1 MTRDSMLAIHVVLG
15 TSGLLLGPAVLL
27 LPHGRLRRAAAIGYQ
42 FVVAGVAVSALLLA
56 VTAFSRLWWL
66 VPVAAATESAA
77 LLGLLAWRRR
87 RPGWP
92 TACAHLLGGSYVALV
107 TGCSSPAPATRCSG
121 CCLPWWRSG
130 RSRLPSAV
138 RNRRQP
144 PAGDDQLTDATSAML
159 LADDHADGPGGG
171 AQRTATAR
179 HTGAVE
185 GSDP

>member
-42 FVVAGVAVSALLLA
+42 YAVAGVAVSALLLA

-107 TGCSSPAPATRCSG
+107 TGFLIARQPGVLGATCPGGAVADRDCQAPT
-121 CCLPWWRSG
+121 
-130 RSRLPSAV
+130 V